1 MEGKGSRHSEEMRGE
16 MRTNCLN
23 WRHVQLRNRGLCE
36 LVSHTKYSSIA
47 ALFSFAGINDASA
60 A

>member
-1 MEGKGSRHSEEMRGE
+1 MEGIGSRNAEEMRGE

-23 WRHVQLRNRGLCE
+23 WRHVQRRNRGLCE
-36 LVSHTKYSSIA
+36 LVSHTKYSFIA
-47 ALFSFAGINDASA
+47 ALFSIAGMNDASA